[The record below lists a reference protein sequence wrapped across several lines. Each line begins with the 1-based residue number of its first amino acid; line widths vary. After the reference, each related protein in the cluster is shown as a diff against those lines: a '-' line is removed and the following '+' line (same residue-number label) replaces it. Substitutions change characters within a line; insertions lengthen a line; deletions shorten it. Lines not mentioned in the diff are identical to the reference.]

1 MAVSKCSTNI
11 VRNLVWDLK
20 ENMIRNGF
28 WNGVKIVLTTQKFG
42 RNQDDRQYEC
52 EEQLVIS
59 HELLYS
65 YVAFSLLFT
74 S

>member
-42 RNQDDRQYEC
+42 RNKDDRQYEC

-59 HELLYS
+59 HEPLYS

>member
-52 EEQLVIS
+52 EE
-59 HELLYS
+59 
-65 YVAFSLLFT
+65 
-74 S
+74 